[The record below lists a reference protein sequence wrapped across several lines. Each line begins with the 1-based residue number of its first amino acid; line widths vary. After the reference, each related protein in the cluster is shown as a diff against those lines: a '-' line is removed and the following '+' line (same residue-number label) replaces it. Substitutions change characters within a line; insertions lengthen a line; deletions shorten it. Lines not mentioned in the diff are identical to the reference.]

1 MGKEACQINKQARVS
16 DNKGKE
22 VIRMGRVK
30 REVIVGVEVEQ
41 SITCLAC
48 LNTESKDWEYQV
60 TQDQILT
67 QKEIDNPDELIFCDA
82 CKHRLT

>member
-1 MGKEACQINKQARVS
+1 VS
-16 DNKGKE
+16 DNKERE
-22 VIRMGRVK
+22 VIQMGRVK
-30 REVIVGVEVEQ
+30 REVIVGVEVGQ
-41 SITCLAC
+41 NITCLDC

-67 QKEIDNPDELIFCDA
+67 QKEVDNPDELIFCDA